1 VLYGLKQASR
11 AWYERLHNFL
21 IENGFKIGTID
32 TTLFINKHDSDIFIY
47 PIYDDD
53 IVFDSTNDYHCKEFG
68 EIMLKEFEML
78 MIGELT
84 FFLGFQVKQMISM
97 IRTISNIIL
106 SIAYTSATVY

>member
-11 AWYERLHNFL
+11 AWYEHLHNFL

-32 TTLFINKHDSDIFIY
+32 TTLFIKKHGSDIFIY
-47 PIYDDD
+47 PI
-53 IVFDSTNDYHCKEFG
+53 YHCKEFG

-84 FFLGFQVKQMISM
+84 FFLGFQVKQMINM

-106 SIAYTSATVY
+106 SIAYTSATVD